1 MSYHQGVPMSQR
13 HKDKNIHF
21 IGASKYKLLYIVY
34 RMNIDDFYFFKCITA
49 YSLVSLEN
57 EELSNK

>member
-21 IGASKYKLLYIVY
+21 IGASEKVDIMKL
-34 RMNIDDFYFFKCITA
+34 T
-49 YSLVSLEN
+49 
-57 EELSNK
+57 ELAVADIKECQK